1 MEQGTSRHTKMI
13 EKYFDSIRVLEI
25 NEFVENIK
33 NSNFEKIDFTED
45 IRDYSKSIDLED
57 YLTLRTYT
65 GYEFKNINAILR
77 DNWTYEVNGK
87 LDGETKE
94 KYEKLSEDIID
105 LINRFPSPKKNFI
118 TYRGT
123 TIDEFKKYGIYN
135 LNDLIFIKDRYIYE
149 EGFTS
154 TSLEEEQCYYGKEI
168 IGNDFRNIKVKYL
181 IAKDSEEGMPLN
193 TDDFSYSKQLQEYI
207 LNSGALSKVID
218 VKIDDTTAELVVAL
232 IPKKIWD
239 RPRLKIS

>member
-77 DNWTYEVNGK
+77 DNWTYEVNGNK
-87 LDGETKE
+87 
-94 KYEKLSEDIID
+94 
-105 LINRFPSPKKNFI
+105 
-118 TYRGT
+118 
-123 TIDEFKKYGIYN
+123 
-135 LNDLIFIKDRYIYE
+135 
-149 EGFTS
+149 
-154 TSLEEEQCYYGKEI
+154 
-168 IGNDFRNIKVKYL
+168 
-181 IAKDSEEGMPLN
+181 
-193 TDDFSYSKQLQEYI
+193 
-207 LNSGALSKVID
+207 
-218 VKIDDTTAELVVAL
+218 
-232 IPKKIWD
+232 
-239 RPRLKIS
+239 